1 VVKEPGGHGSGAG
14 GLAIAGGT
22 VVTLDP
28 PSVERRDV
36 LLGIEPRRRLDA
48 SGCLVMP
55 GLVIAHTHLYAALAR
70 GMAAPGPTRS
80 FQEIL
85 ERVWWRLDAALDE
98 DSLRASAEEALL
110 DAALSGATVVIDH
123 HESPSFIG
131 GSLDVLA
138 QAARTVGVTVALSY
152 GATDRHG
159 PRGAANGLAECE
171 RAIREGLP
179 AMVGLHAGFTVS
191 DETLRAAVDLAKS
204 TAAWLH
210 VHAAEDRCDV
220 ESFKRLD
227 RVGAIGPRTL
237 LAHGVHLS
245 PGERARVEEAGAW
258 IAHNPRS
265 NLQNAVGYADVRTL
279 GSRVALGT
287 DGMDGDLFTEARVA
301 HLCARKAYGPE
312 GGIDAVSL
320 LAKSQ
325 CLADA
330 AVGPRPGD
338 WIVLEYDPPTPLT
351 AATLAGHVL
360 FGLGTRHVRDVVV
373 NGEAIVEGRRS
384 TRVDGARVH
393 ARAREQAV
401 RVWER
406 MA

>member
-1 VVKEPGGHGSGAG
+1 MVKEPGGHGSGAG

>member
-1 VVKEPGGHGSGAG
+1 MKEPGGHGSGAG

-159 PRGAANGLAECE
+159 PKGAAAGLAECE

-330 AVGPRPGD
+330 AVGVRPGD

-373 NGEAIVEGRRS
+373 NGEVVVRGRRS
-384 TRVDGARVH
+384 VRVDGARVH

-401 RVWER
+401 RIWER